1 MEIEAIDL
9 TGGRQISLDPRQRG
23 RGRSP
28 VRGRHGRKFRHSALT
43 GPPPF
48 RERPHSLALGKPER
62 VSSVFT
68 RHLSRGF
75 GRRRT
80 RRLSALA
87 GSNRDDRPRSDDAV
101 AIRIDSPLPNPW
113 TEEALLRYYP
123 EEDIVQLG
131 PGSFVRLD
139 AELAADVEAA
149 RALGSDGSGVPW
161 AVVAGALAAVVLVVL
176 AAASL
181 ARRLWVRVPAK
192 PT

>member
-1 MEIEAIDL
+1 
-9 TGGRQISLDPRQRG
+9 
-23 RGRSP
+23 
-28 VRGRHGRKFRHSALT
+28 
-43 GPPPF
+43 
-48 RERPHSLALGKPER
+48 
-62 VSSVFT
+62 
-68 RHLSRGF
+68 
-75 GRRRT
+75 
-80 RRLSALA
+80 LA

-176 AAASL
+176 GRLVGATPLGAGSGEAHL
-181 ARRLWVRVPAK
+181 RRGSATRRHRSRA
-192 PT
+192 

>member
-1 MEIEAIDL
+1 
-9 TGGRQISLDPRQRG
+9 
-23 RGRSP
+23 
-28 VRGRHGRKFRHSALT
+28 
-43 GPPPF
+43 
-48 RERPHSLALGKPER
+48 
-62 VSSVFT
+62 
-68 RHLSRGF
+68 
-75 GRRRT
+75 
-80 RRLSALA
+80 LA

-123 EEDIVQLG
+123 EEDIVLLG